1 MVRTIE
7 TTNLCLSYNN
17 RLILDNVSLSL
28 NSGKITAL
36 IGPNGAGKSSA
47 FRILAGLV
55 KPEQGEV
62 KIDNRKLRSFEELRK
77 HCGYLL
83 ESPDFYPYLSGK
95 KNLELLIQISG
106 SNASADELL
115 NLVGLSKESNKKV
128 QNYSRGMKQRLG
140 FAQVLIDDPD
150 FLILDE
156 PFNGLDPEVKEQML
170 DHLGSLKNR
179 GKGILVSTHLLED
192 IEFIADDFVLLNKGQ
207 VFMKGNM
214 VDSHTEKQNVTLYFS
229 RPIPEVGAIF
239 PELSVLS
246 DKLKLMATIGETE
259 ELIKELNRLLGIV
272 PYRITRS
279 SVLHDKYMEIANE
292 QAHTY

>member
-1 MVRTIE
+1 M
-7 TTNLCLSYNN
+7 
-17 RLILDNVSLSL
+17 LDKVNISI
-28 NSGKITAL
+28 NAGKITAL

-62 KIDNRKLRSFEELRK
+62 QIDGIQKNSFEELRQ
-77 HCGYLL
+77 HCGYML

-106 SNASADELL
+106 SKVQADELL
-115 NLVGLSKESNKKV
+115 ELVGLSKESNKKV
-128 QNYSRGMKQRLG
+128 QNYSKGMKQRLG

-170 DHLGSLKNR
+170 EHLGLLKKR
-179 GKGILVSTHLLED
+179 GKGILISTHLLED

-207 VFMKGNM
+207 VFLKGNM
-214 VDSHTEKQNVTLYFS
+214 TDSHTEKQNVTLFFS
-229 RPIPEVGAIF
+229 KPIPEIAALM
-239 PELSVLS
+239 PELTVLS
-246 DKLKLMATIGETE
+246 DKLKLMATIKETE
-259 ELIKELNRLLGIV
+259 ELLKELYRLDIV

-279 SVLHDKYMEIANE
+279 SILHDKYMEIANE
-292 QAHTY
+292 TDFTD

>member
-1 MVRTIE
+1 MRTIE

-17 RLILDNVSLSL
+17 RTVLENVSLTL
-28 NSGKITAL
+28 NSGRITAL

-55 KPEQGEV
+55 KPEQGEAR
-62 KIDNRKLRSFEELRK
+62 IDGRKLNSFEELRS

-106 SNASADELL
+106 STANAGELL
-115 NLVGLSKESNKKV
+115 ELVGLSKESNKKV
-128 QNYSRGMKQRLG
+128 QHYSRGMKQRLG

-170 DHLGSLKNR
+170 EHLDSLKKK

-192 IEFIADDFVLLNKGQ
+192 MEFIADDFVLLNKGQ
-207 VFMKGNM
+207 VYLKSNM
-214 VDSHTEKQNVTLYFS
+214 EENHNEKQNVTLFFS
-229 RPIPEVGAIF
+229 KPIPEIAALM
-239 PELSVLS
+239 PELTVLT
-246 DKLKLMATIGETE
+246 DKLKLMATISETE
-259 ELIKELNRLLGIV
+259 NLLKELYRIDLV

-292 QAHTY
+292 AAHNY

>member
-17 RLILDNVSLSL
+17 RLILDNISLSL
-28 NSGKITAL
+28 NSGIITAL

-62 KIDNRKLRSFEELRK
+62 KLDGLKIKSFEDLRK

-106 SNASADELL
+106 SKVKAEELL
-115 NLVGLSKESNKKV
+115 DLVGLGNESNKKI
-128 QNYSRGMKQRLG
+128 QRYSKGMKQRLG
-140 FAQVLIDDPD
+140 FAQVLIDGPD

-156 PFNGLDPEVKEQML
+156 PFNGFDPEVKEKML
-170 DHLGSLKNR
+170 DLLVSLKNK

-192 IEFIADDFVLLNKGQ
+192 IENIADDFVLLNKGK
-207 VFMKGNM
+207 VFMNGNM
-214 VDSHTEKQNVTLYFS
+214 AESHSERQNVTLYFS
-229 RPIPEVGAIF
+229 KILPDIAVLM
-239 PELSVLS
+239 PELTILN
-246 DKLKLMATIGETE
+246 DKLKLLATIAETE
-259 ELIKELNRLLGIV
+259 ELIKKLNQLGML

-279 SVLHDKYMEIANE
+279 SILHDKYMEIANE
-292 QAHTY
+292 QADKY

>member
-1 MVRTIE
+1 MRTIE

-17 RLILDNVSLSL
+17 CPILDNVSLSL

-55 KPEQGEV
+55 KPEFGEV
-62 KIDNRKLRSFEELRK
+62 RVDGEKLNSFEELRQ
-77 HCGYLL
+77 HCGYIL

-95 KNLELLIQISG
+95 KNLELLIQLSG
-106 SNASADELL
+106 SKIRAGELL
-115 NLVGLSKESNKKV
+115 RLVGLEKEANKKV
-128 QNYSRGMKQRLG
+128 QHYSRGMKQRLG

-156 PFNGLDPEVKEQML
+156 PFNGLDPEVKEQMME
-170 DHLGSLKNR
+170 HLNLLKNK

-192 IEFIADDFVLLNKGQ
+192 IEFIADDFILLNKGK
-207 VFMKGNM
+207 VYLKSNM
-214 VDSHTEKQNVTLYFS
+214 EETRNDKQNVTLFFS
-229 RPIPEVGAIF
+229 KPIT
-239 PELSVLS
+239 ELAALMPKLNVLS
-246 DKLKLMATIGETE
+246 DKIKLMATVGETE
-259 ELIKELNRLLGIV
+259 DLIKELNRLNLM

-279 SVLHDKYMEIANE
+279 SILHDKYMEIANE
-292 QAHTY
+292 